1 MNIPK
6 DPHSFSR
13 PDEAVVNHLALDL
26 SVDFEKRMLSGK
38 ATLRIDNRRRVQKL
52 FLDVDDLI
60 IHRAT
65 LGNAEAETS
74 FVLQDQRKHLGR
86 ALIIDISPDTSVV
99 QLYYSTKP
107 TAAALQWLQPE
118 QTAGR
123 KHPFLFTQ
131 SQAALARSWVPCQD
145 TPSVRMTYEARIKTP
160 THLLAVMSAENPTE
174 KNDQGIYVFKMSNPI
189 PSYLLALAVGDI
201 EFRST
206 GPRTGVYAEPAVVEK
221 AAWEFAET
229 EKMLQAA
236 ERLYGPYR
244 WGRYDLIVLPPSFPW
259 GGMENP
265 RLTFVTPTV
274 LAGDRSLVA
283 LVAHEL
289 AHSWSGNLV
298 TNASWNDFWLN
309 EGFTTYF
316 EHRIMEVVYG
326 REYEDM
332 LSVLNLQ
339 DLHREVAQIG
349 ATSGDTH
356 LKLDL
361 ADRDPEDATT
371 QIPYEKGQ
379 FFLRTIEQAVGRER
393 WDAFLKKYFNEYA
406 FQSVTT
412 EDFLDFLRTHLIQ
425 DNEELER
432 KLRIEDWL
440 YKPGVPSNIVEIR
453 SELLSRVE
461 NELHNWLQGT
471 PPSKLNTGKWRT
483 QEWLYFLRKIPA
495 DVDTQKMSDL
505 DGAFRL
511 SDSQNAEILHEWLL
525 QAVARNYKPAYPAI
539 ERFLSSNGRRKY
551 VKSLFTQLAKTPEDR
566 DFAKRIYARTRPMYH

>member
-1 MNIPK
+1 M
-6 DPHSFSR
+6 
-13 PDEAVVNHLALDL
+13 NHLALDL

-566 DFAKRIYARTRPMYH
+566 EFAKRIYARTRPMYHAVTTTIADRILELSS